1 MESPIFIVGCER
13 SGNTLLRLI
22 LNQSPVL
29 YIPSES
35 GFLDQLRKQQELY
48 GDFTELHQRWFF
60 IRDLQT
66 NKATSKTHSFP
77 IFKLTLEEAEVA
89 IAETAPTNYSGAAF
103 ALFQAATR
111 KQGKQYWGDK
121 TPRYIFDIPWLAEA
135 FPQAKFIHIIRDGR
149 DVASS
154 LIKAGWVNNFVK
166 AAYYWQKKV
175 EAGISAR
182 KILEKRRYYE
192 LNYEQLVMYPEE
204 TVKDLCNWLRLEYVP
219 SMLQQNKNATNY
231 ISGDWHLHEML
242 AKPIDPSRAYAWKQQ
257 LFSRQVADFES
268 VAGELLKELGY
279 EVTGV
284 KVPFYLRTTRSL
296 MEKLK
301 SNLRSNAPK
310 ILRQL
315 GIN

>member
-35 GFLDQLRKQQELY
+35 GFLDKLRKQQELY

-204 TVKDLCNWLRLEYVP
+204 TLKDLCNWLRLEYVP

-231 ISGDWHLHEML
+231 IRWCPL
-242 AKPIDPSRAYAWKQQ
+242 ASA
-257 LFSRQVADFES
+257 
-268 VAGELLKELGY
+268 
-279 EVTGV
+279 
-284 KVPFYLRTTRSL
+284 
-296 MEKLK
+296 
-301 SNLRSNAPK
+301 
-310 ILRQL
+310 
-315 GIN
+315 

>member
-35 GFLDQLRKQQELY
+35 GFLDKLRKQQELY

-182 KILEKRRYYE
+182 KILE
-192 LNYEQLVMYPEE
+192 
-204 TVKDLCNWLRLEYVP
+204 
-219 SMLQQNKNATNY
+219 
-231 ISGDWHLHEML
+231 
-242 AKPIDPSRAYAWKQQ
+242 
-257 LFSRQVADFES
+257 
-268 VAGELLKELGY
+268 
-279 EVTGV
+279 
-284 KVPFYLRTTRSL
+284 
-296 MEKLK
+296 
-301 SNLRSNAPK
+301 
-310 ILRQL
+310 
-315 GIN
+315 